1 MNFVIYT
8 RNGCP
13 YCTRIKEILEAKKF
27 TFVERKLDR
36 DFTREDY
43 YQQFGKNTTF
53 PQVLLDGKRLG
64 GCTESVRYLRENNLL

>member
-8 RNGCP
+8 RNGCS

-27 TFVERKLDR
+27 IFVEKKLDK

-53 PQVLLDGKRLG
+53 PQVIMDGKRLG
-64 GCTESVRYLRENNLL
+64 GCTESVKYLRENNLL